1 MGASGQQ
8 GAVVDVA
15 GRVHGVSALRVVDA
29 SIFPTIPNGNLVV
42 VAAAAAAAA
51 AVVAVVVVLASLLST
66 TTTTMTTT
74 N

>member
-1 MGASGQQ
+1 MGASDQQ

-42 VAAAAAAAA
+42 VAAAAAA
-51 AVVAVVVVLASLLST
+51 VLVTPPSGLS
-66 TTTTMTTT
+66 TTTMTTT
-74 N
+74 Y

>member
-8 GAVVDVA
+8 GAVVDVT

-42 VAAAAAAAA
+42 VAAAAAA
-51 AVVAVVVVLASLLST
+51 VLVTPPSGLS
-66 TTTTMTTT
+66 TTTMTTT